1 MDTFTLQ
8 KRLSENIK
16 RLRKGKFTQE
26 TLSEEAQI
34 SLSTL
39 NGIECCSRWV
49 SEDTLVKLANA
60 LNCDVHEFFIP
71 SESENTETKDIYS
84 TIRRQVLSEIKRSLN
99 ETIDDLK
106 K

>member
-26 TLSEEAQI
+26 TLSEEAEI

-60 LNCDVHEFFIP
+60 LKCDVHEFFIP
-71 SESENTETKDIYS
+71 AESENSDTKDIYS
-84 TIRRQVLSEIKRSLN
+84 TIRQQILSEIKTSII
-99 ETIDDLK
+99 ETINNLEK
-106 K
+106 